1 MRGVWLAIL
10 FLLVNAWGMM
20 ACANSKLDVVLL
32 LDNSASMLTSDPDNL
47 RLDAVRGFMALLRED
62 DRLAVFTFGE
72 RVKPISDFVLLDAK
86 TRLRLE
92 ARVVQ
97 EMTPSAAYTNLHAP
111 LAQALDQ
118 LAGRRPDAVPMVVLF
133 TDGRMDMGDVRTD
146 ERLTRELVEHVLP
159 RYRAGGARIYG
170 LAFSDG
176 SDRGLLDTLALNT
189 GGFSHSAQRPQDVWR
204 AFGNLFENIKKPD
217 RLPVRDGRFLVDA
230 SVKEFKLLSGSRGAE
245 SLVLR
250 SPSGRSTVNPP
261 AEHGNPVLTVRS
273 PEAGEWQI
281 SNAAGDDTVVAES
294 SIDLATDLPDYVAAG
309 RLPRPLKLWAE
320 EEGPA
325 GALNLSRMSLHW
337 WPEQDPQ
344 ARRVVP
350 LQRVGSQGPFTG
362 QMPVLGLGTYSLELD
377 AEGPSF
383 RRSKR
388 ISLRVVSDST
398 PIPAVAAQVPTP
410 RPSLSRPEPSPP
422 VTPREAVQTDFFGL
436 FRIEDQAAWTTLRSI
451 FWTNLVLCVVIGV
464 VLIWRRWRRTR
475 EGH

>member
-1 MRGVWLAIL
+1 MRGSRLAIL
-10 FLLVNAWGMM
+10 FLLANAWGVA
-20 ACANSKLDVVLL
+20 ACAKSKLDVVLL

-62 DRLAVFTFGE
+62 DRLAVFAFGE
-72 RVKPISDFVLLDAK
+72 RVKPISDFVPMDAK

-118 LAGRRPDAVPMVVLF
+118 LGARRPDAVPMAVLF
-133 TDGRMDMGDVRTD
+133 TDGRMDMGDERTD
-146 ERLTRELVEHVLP
+146 ERLTQELVEHVLP

-176 SDRGLLDTLALNT
+176 SDRGLLDTLALDT
-189 GGFSHSAQRPQDVWR
+189 GGFSYSAQRPQDVWR

-230 SVKEFKLLSGSRGAE
+230 SVKEFKLLSGSHGAE
-245 SLVLR
+245 PVVLR

-261 AEHGNPVLTVRS
+261 AERGNPVLRVSS

-281 SNAAGDDTVVAES
+281 TNAVGDDTVVAES
-294 SIDLATDLPDYVAAG
+294 SIDLATDLPDYIAAG
-309 RLPRPLKLWAE
+309 GLPRPLKAWAE

-325 GALNLSRMSLHW
+325 GALNLSRIFLHW

-344 ARRVVP
+344 ARRTVP
-350 LQRVGSQGPFTG
+350 LQRAGNRGLFSG
-362 QMPVLGLGTYSLELD
+362 QMPALGLGTYSLELE
-377 AEGPSF
+377 AEGPTF
-383 RRSKR
+383 RRSKHM
-388 ISLRVVSDST
+388 SLRVVSDSQS
-398 PIPAVAAQVPTP
+398 IPAVAAQVPTP
-410 RPSLSRPEPSPP
+410 KPLLSQPDPSPP
-422 VTPREAVQTDFFGL
+422 VTPREAAQTVFFGL
-436 FRIEDQAAWTTLRSI
+436 FRIEDQAAWSTLRI
-451 FWTNLVLCVVIGV
+451 VFWANLVLCAVIGV
-464 VLIWRRWRRTR
+464 FFIWRRWR
-475 EGH
+475 EGR